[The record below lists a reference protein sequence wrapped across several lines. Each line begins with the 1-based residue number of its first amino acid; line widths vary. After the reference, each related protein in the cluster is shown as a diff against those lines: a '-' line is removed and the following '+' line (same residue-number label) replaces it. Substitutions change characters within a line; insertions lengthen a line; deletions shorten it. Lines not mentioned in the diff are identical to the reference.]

1 MDMRFKRIM
10 AIVMAAVMII
20 TAAMLVSCKKSG
32 SDNGGSDPAETAEEA
47 DNRDDSGNSKPE
59 EVDYDP
65 AHSFVAGKCYVLSGM
80 RSEDEEFDE
89 ELIKEM
95 FDISDVSEYMKLYF
109 DKTGK
114 VYMSSLLYKNVQE
127 GDFTVEEGY
136 VLMVVDEDMY
146 EIRDEGNGIIST
158 DREEED
164 GEVFGL
170 TFREVKEAPKELAKY
185 VK

>member
-10 AIVMAAVMII
+10 AIVMAAVMIMA
-20 TAAMLVSCKKSG
+20 AAMLVSCKKSG
-32 SDNGGSDPAETAEEA
+32 SDNGGSDPAEATEET
-47 DNRDDSGNSKPE
+47 DNKDNSKKE

-80 RSEDEEFDE
+80 SSEDEEFDE
-89 ELIKEM
+89 DLIKEM

>member
-1 MDMRFKRIM
+1 
-10 AIVMAAVMII
+10 MAAVMIMA
-20 TAAMLVSCKKSG
+20 AAMLVSCKKSG
-32 SDNGGSDPAETAEEA
+32 SDNGGSDPAETAEETKNK
-47 DNRDDSGNSKPE
+47 DNSKTE

-80 RSEDEEFDE
+80 SSEDEEFDE
-89 ELIKEM
+89 DLIKEM
-95 FDISDVSEYMKLYF
+95 FDIKDITEYMKLYF

-114 VYMSSLLYKNVQE
+114 VYMSSLLYKDVQE
-127 GDFTVEEGY
+127 GDFSVEEGY

-146 EIRDEGNGIIST
+146 KIKDEGNGVIST

-164 GEVFGL
+164 GEVFAL
-170 TFREVKEAPKELAKY
+170 TFREVKDAPKELAKY